1 MRYLL
6 ILVALLVGQTALTK
20 TVWAKTVVYEFDI
33 AKQIL
38 NKTGT
43 PVEGMTVGGGTP
55 GPVIEATEGD
65 VLRVTFHNRMGV
77 QTSIHWHGIL
87 LPNEQDGVPILTT
100 SPIAAGASHT
110 FEYPIIQSGTYWYH
124 SHTGLQEQ
132 RGVYGAMVLHPKPNT
147 GMSKMGMKMDMSK
160 QHVDK
165 PDEHV
170 VVFSD
175 WSNEDPL
182 HILANLKKDG
192 DYYALK
198 KGSVQ
203 SWAGVLANGSEAIKN
218 RLEGSWSRMGPM
230 DISDIGYDAFLA
242 NGKTSV
248 DLGEAEGGQTVKL
261 RLVNAAA
268 SSYFNVEF
276 SGGPMTIIATDGIDI
291 EPIKVKRLRMAIAET
306 YDVLVS
312 LPMDMAYELRATSE
326 DGTGYASAWIGE
338 GHKMPAPDI
347 PRPNLYLSGH
357 DMMNMDGMD
366 MGGMDHDM
374 DYMDMGE
381 PEMDH
386 GAMGHN
392 MDSMDMSGMERS
404 VDTEK
409 KLARAG
415 ISISTLQDQVRAEIA
430 WQQTRNEP
438 MKMGGMKVKSEES
451 GMDVI
456 AHMTGYKAVRSPVDT
471 SLPQTNLR
479 TVNLSLTGNMER
491 YVWSFNNTVL
501 AKADSIK
508 IKKGETVR
516 FVLKNETMMHHPIHL
531 HGHFFRVL
539 NGQGKFSPLKHTV
552 NVPPMETV
560 TIEFAANEEKDW
572 FFHCHNLYHM
582 MGGMARVVSYVNST
596 NYTDER
602 RSRLAHDKWYA
613 ANSHTIN
620 HNLAYGT
627 ARLSNSDTAVELEY
641 DWNYAG
647 AYDGQVHAK
656 RYLSRF
662 MSVYGGVRTEREGF
676 ANRETNGVIGVQYVL
691 PLLIEADL
699 QLATDGHVELE
710 IGSELQ
716 LTDRLQV
723 EWEASTDE
731 EYRVGFAYELN
742 KTFALAAGWD
752 SEEGWGIGARLNF

>member
-1 MRYLL
+1 MIKYFTL
-6 ILVALLVGQTALTK
+6 ICAALLFAQSGF
-20 TVWAKTVVYEFDI
+20 AKTVSYEFDI
-33 AKQIL
+33 EKKMV
-38 NKTGT
+38 NKTGK
-43 PVEGMTVGGGTP
+43 PVMGMTIGGGTP

-65 VLRVTFHNRMGV
+65 ILRVTFHNKMDV

-100 SPIAAGASHT
+100 SPIAAGGSHT
-110 FEYPIIQSGTYWYH
+110 FEYRIIQSGTYWYH

-132 RGVYGAMVLHPKPNT
+132 RGVYGAMVLHPKP
-147 GMSKMGMKMDMSK
+147 KMGMQMNMP
-160 QHVDK
+160 K
-165 PDEHV
+165 PEEHV

-175 WSNEDPL
+175 WSDEDPK

-203 SWAGVLANGSEAIKN
+203 SWAGVIANGEQAIKN
-218 RLEGSWSRMGPM
+218 RLQGAWSRMGPM

-306 YDVLVS
+306 YDVLVT
-312 LPMDMAYELRATSE
+312 LPMDMRYELRATSE
-326 DGTGYASAWIGE
+326 DGTGYASAWLGE

-357 DMMNMDGMD
+357 NMMNMD
-366 MGGMDHDM
+366 MGSMDHDM
-374 DYMDMGE
+374 DMDE
-381 PEMDH
+381 PKMDH
-386 GAMGHN
+386 AAMGH
-392 MDSMDMSGMERS
+392 DMSSME
-404 VDTEK
+404 
-409 KLARAG
+409 
-415 ISISTLQDQVRAEIA
+415 
-430 WQQTRNEP
+430 
-438 MKMGGMKVKSEES
+438 MES
-451 GMDVI
+451 MVSGDDDMAVI
-456 AHMTGYKAVRSPVDT
+456 AHMTDYKAVKSPVDT
-471 SLPQTNLR
+471 SLPQANLR

-491 YVWSFNNTVL
+491 YVWSFNDTVL
-501 AKADSIK
+501 SKADSIK

-539 NGQGKFSPLKHTV
+539 NGQGRFSPLKHTV

-602 RSRLAHDKWYA
+602 RRQISHNPWYA
-613 ANSHTIN
+613 ANSHTIT
-620 HNLAYGT
+620 HNLAYGM
-627 ARLSNSDTAVELEY
+627 ASVSNSDTAVEVVY
-641 DWNYAG
+641 DWNYEG
-647 AYDGQVHAK
+647 AYDVQVDTK

-662 MSVYGGVRTEREGF
+662 MSVYGGVRSESAGF
-676 ANRETNGVIGVQYVL
+676 ASSETNGVIGVQYVL

-716 LTDRLQV
+716 LTDRLQMQ
-723 EWEASTDE
+723 WDASTDE
-731 EYRVGFAYELN
+731 DYRVGFAYELN
-742 KTFALAAGWD
+742 KKIALAAGWD
-752 SEEGWGIGARLNF
+752 SEEGWGVGARLNF

>member
-1 MRYLL
+1 MMKFIYIFAAL
-6 ILVALLVGQTALTK
+6 IFAQPAF
-20 TVWAKTVVYEFDI
+20 AKTVVYEFDI
-33 AKQIL
+33 EKQML

-43 PVEGMTVGGGTP
+43 PTMGMTVGGGTP
-55 GPVIEATEGD
+55 GPVIVATEGD
-65 VLRVTFHNRMGV
+65 LLRVTFHNTMDV

-132 RGVYGAMVLHPKPNT
+132 RGVYGAMVLHPKPAMAKHET
-147 GMSKMGMKMDMSK
+147 E
-160 QHVDK
+160 K

-175 WSNEDPL
+175 WSDEDPK

-203 SWAGVLANGSEAIKN
+203 SWAGVLANGRAAIKN
-218 RLEGSWSRMGPM
+218 RLEGAWSRMGPM

-242 NGKTSV
+242 NGKSSV
-248 DLGEAEGGQTVKL
+248 DLGVAEGGQTVKL
-261 RLVNAAA
+261 RMVNAAA
-268 SSYFNVEF
+268 SSYFNIEF
-276 SGGPMTIIATDGIDI
+276 SGGPMTIIATDGVDI
-291 EPIKVKRLRMAIAET
+291 VPIKVKRLRLAVAET
-306 YDVLVS
+306 YDVLVT

-326 DGTGYASAWIGE
+326 DGTGFASAWLGE

-357 DMMNMDGMD
+357 DMMDMANMNND
-366 MGGMDHDM
+366 MDHDM
-374 DYMDMGE
+374 DSMDMDE

-386 GAMGHN
+386 TEMDHEEMGH
-392 MDSMDMSGMERS
+392 DMSSMNMTKAS
-404 VDTEK
+404 
-409 KLARAG
+409 A
-415 ISISTLQDQVRAEIA
+415 
-430 WQQTRNEP
+430 
-438 MKMGGMKVKSEES
+438 
-451 GMDVI
+451 DVI
-456 AHMTGYKAVRSPVDT
+456 AHMTDYKAVRSPVDT

-491 YVWSFNNTVL
+491 YVWSFNNNIL
-501 AKADSIK
+501 SKADSIK

-516 FVLKNETMMHHPIHL
+516 FVLKNETMMHHPLHL

-602 RSRLAHDKWYA
+602 RRQLSHDKWYA
-613 ANSHTIN
+613 ANSHTIT
-620 HNLAYGT
+620 HNLAYGLT
-627 ARLSNSDTAVELEY
+627 SLSNSDTAMEAEY
-641 DWNYAG
+641 DWNYKG
-647 AYDGQVHAK
+647 AYDAQLHAK

-662 MSVYGGVRTEREGF
+662 MSVYAGVRAEREGF
-676 ANRETNGVIGVQYVL
+676 ASSKTKGVIGVQYVL
-691 PLLIEADL
+691 PLLIETDL

-710 IGSELQ
+710 IGSEHQ
-716 LTDRLQV
+716 LTDRLQM

-731 EYRVGFAYELN
+731 DYRIGFAYELN
-742 KTFALAAGWD
+742 KKFALAAGWD
-752 SEEGWGIGARLNF
+752 SEAGWGVGARLNF

>member
-1 MRYLL
+1 MRYFLVLFALL
-6 ILVALLVGQTALTK
+6 ISQSAL
-20 TVWAKTVVYEFDI
+20 AKTVVYEFDI
-33 AKQIL
+33 AKQML

-65 VLRVTFHNRMGV
+65 ILRVTFHNKMDV

-100 SPIAAGASHT
+100 SPLAAGASHT

-147 GMSKMGMKMDMSK
+147 GMSKMGMKMDMPK
-160 QHVDK
+160 QHEDK
-165 PDEHV
+165 PGEHV

-175 WSNEDPL
+175 WSDEDPL

-203 SWAGVLANGSEAIKN
+203 SWAGVLANGNEAIKN

-248 DLGEAEGGQTVKL
+248 DLGAAEGGQTVKL

-276 SGGPMTIIATDGIDI
+276 SGGPMTILATDGIDI

-306 YDVLVS
+306 YDVLVT

-357 DMMNMDGMD
+357 DMMNMD
-366 MGGMDHDM
+366 MGSMDHDM
-374 DYMDMGE
+374 DNMDE

-386 GAMGHN
+386 GAMGHD
-392 MDSMDMSGMERS
+392 MGSMDMGME
-404 VDTEK
+404 
-409 KLARAG
+409 AG
-415 ISISTLQDQVRAEIA
+415 M
-430 WQQTRNEP
+430 N
-438 MKMGGMKVKSEES
+438 MGGGDME
-451 GMDVI
+451 VI
-456 AHMTGYKAVRSPVDT
+456 AHMTDYKAVRSPVDT

-516 FVLKNETMMHHPIHL
+516 FVLKNETMMHHPLHL

-560 TIEFAANEEKDW
+560 IIEFAANEEKDW

-602 RSRLAHDKWYA
+602 RSLLAHDKWNA
-613 ANSHTIN
+613 VNSHTIN

-627 ARLSNSDTAVELEY
+627 ASLSNSDAAVELEY
-641 DWNYAG
+641 DWNYTG
-647 AYDGQVHAK
+647 AYDVQVHAK

-662 MSVYGGVRTEREGF
+662 MSVYAGVRAEREGF
-676 ANRETNGVIGVQYVL
+676 ASGETNGVIGVQYVL

-716 LTDRLQV
+716 LTDRLQM
-723 EWEASTDE
+723 EWEVSTDE

-742 KTFALAAGWD
+742 KKIALAAGWD
-752 SEEGWGIGARLNF
+752 SEEGWGVGARLNF

>member
-1 MRYLL
+1 MRYFLML
-6 ILVALLVGQTALTK
+6 FTLLVGQSAF
-20 TVWAKTVVYEFDI
+20 AKTVVYEFDI
-33 AKQIL
+33 AKQML

-43 PVEGMTVGGGTP
+43 PVEGMTIDGGTP

-65 VLRVTFHNRMGV
+65 ILRVTFNNKMDV

-100 SPIAAGASHT
+100 SPIAAGSSHT

-132 RGVYGAMVLHPKPNT
+132 RGVYGAMVLHPKPT
-147 GMSKMGMKMDMSK
+147 MDTSKMDMM
-160 QHVDK
+160 DE

-170 VVFSD
+170 IVFSD
-175 WSNEDPL
+175 WSDEDPL

-203 SWAGVLANGSEAIKN
+203 SWAGVLANGREAIKN
-218 RLEGSWSRMGPM
+218 RLQGSWSRMGPM
-230 DISDIGYDAFLA
+230 DISDVGYDAFLA
-242 NGKTSV
+242 NGKQSI

-291 EPIKVKRLRMAIAET
+291 EPIKVKRLRMAVAET
-306 YDVLVS
+306 YDVLVT
-312 LPMDMAYELRATSE
+312 LPMGMAYELRATSE
-326 DGTGYASAWIGE
+326 DGTGYSSAWLGE

-347 PRPNLYLSGH
+347 PRPNLYLSSH
-357 DMMNMDGMD
+357 DMMNMPNMSNGMGHDMGDMD
-366 MGGMDHDM
+366 MDKLEMD
-374 DYMDMGE
+374 E

-386 GAMGHN
+386 SAMGHD
-392 MDSMDMSGMERS
+392 MTAMDMGDG
-404 VDTEK
+404 DT
-409 KLARAG
+409 
-415 ISISTLQDQVRAEIA
+415 
-430 WQQTRNEP
+430 
-438 MKMGGMKVKSEES
+438 
-451 GMDVI
+451 DVI
-456 AHMTGYKAVRSPVDT
+456 AHMTDYKAVRSPVDT

-501 AKADSIK
+501 SKADSIK

-560 TIEFAANEEKDW
+560 IIEFAANEEKDW

-602 RSRLAHDKWYA
+602 RSQIAHDKWYA

-620 HNLAYGT
+620 HNLAYGM
-627 ARLSNSDTAVELEY
+627 ANLSNSDTAVELEY
-641 DWNYAG
+641 DWNYDG
-647 AYDGQVHAK
+647 AYDVQVHAK
-656 RYLSRF
+656 RYLSRY
-662 MSVYGGVRTEREGF
+662 MSVYGGVRSEREGF
-676 ANRETNGVIGVQYVL
+676 ASSETNGVIGVQYVL
-691 PLLIEADL
+691 PLLIKTDL

-710 IGSELQ
+710 VSSELQ
-716 LTDRLQV
+716 LTERLQM

-731 EYRVGFAYELN
+731 EYRVGFAYEFN
-742 KTFALAAGWD
+742 KKLALAAGWD
-752 SEEGWGIGARLNF
+752 SEEGWGVGARLNF

>member
-1 MRYLL
+1 
-6 ILVALLVGQTALTK
+6 
-20 TVWAKTVVYEFDI
+20 
-33 AKQIL
+33 
-38 NKTGT
+38 
-43 PVEGMTVGGGTP
+43 
-55 GPVIEATEGD
+55 
-65 VLRVTFHNRMGV
+65 
-77 QTSIHWHGIL
+77 
-87 LPNEQDGVPILTT
+87 
-100 SPIAAGASHT
+100 
-110 FEYPIIQSGTYWYH
+110 
-124 SHTGLQEQ
+124 
-132 RGVYGAMVLHPKPNT
+132 
-147 GMSKMGMKMDMSK
+147 MKMDMMP
-160 QHVDK
+160 K

-175 WSNEDPL
+175 WSDEDPKR
-182 HILANLKKDG
+182 ILANLKKDG

-198 KGSVQ
+198 KNSVQ
-203 SWAGVLANGSEAIKN
+203 SWAGVLANGREAIKN

-242 NGKTSV
+242 NGKASV
-248 DLGEAEGGQTVKL
+248 DLGAVKAGQRVKL
-261 RLVNAAA
+261 RLVNASA

-276 SGGPMTIIATDGIDI
+276 SGGPMTIMATDGIDI

-306 YDVLVS
+306 YDVLVT
-312 LPMDMAYELRATSE
+312 LPPQTKMDMKYELRATSE
-326 DGTGYASAWIGE
+326 DGTGYASAWLGE

-357 DMMNMDGMD
+357 DMMNMDMANMKD
-366 MGGMDHDM
+366 GMDH
-374 DYMDMGE
+374 DMGE

-386 GAMGHN
+386 AAMGHD
-392 MDSMDMSGMERS
+392 MDSMDMDGM
-404 VDTEK
+404 D
-409 KLARAG
+409 
-415 ISISTLQDQVRAEIA
+415 
-430 WQQTRNEP
+430 
-438 MKMGGMKVKSEES
+438 MGGDKDKP
-451 GMDVI
+451 VI
-456 AHMTGYKAVRSPVDT
+456 AHMTDYKAVRSLVDT
-471 SLPQTNLR
+471 SLPVENLR
-479 TVNLSLTGNMER
+479 IVNLNLTGNMER
-491 YVWSFNNTVL
+491 YVWSFNNVGL
-501 AKADSIK
+501 SKADSIK

-602 RSRLAHDKWYA
+602 RSLLSEDKWYA
-613 ANSHTIN
+613 ANSHTIT
-620 HNLAYGT
+620 HNLAYGM
-627 ARLSNSDTAVELEY
+627 ASLSNSDTAVEVGY
-641 DWNYAG
+641 DWNYDG
-647 AYDGQVHAK
+647 DYDVQLDAK

-662 MSVYGGVRTEREGF
+662 MSLYAGVRSEREGF
-676 ANRETNGVIGVQYVL
+676 AGSETHGVIGVQYIL

-716 LTDRLQV
+716 LTDRLQM

-742 KTFALAAGWD
+742 KKLALAAGWD
-752 SEEGWGIGARLNF
+752 SEEGWGVGARLNF